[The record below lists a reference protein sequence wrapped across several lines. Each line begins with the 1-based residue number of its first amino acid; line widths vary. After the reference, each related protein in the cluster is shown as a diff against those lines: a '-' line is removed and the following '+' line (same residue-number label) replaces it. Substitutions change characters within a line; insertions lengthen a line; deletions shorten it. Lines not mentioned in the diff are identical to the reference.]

1 MEAIIMACAITSLM
15 LFAMFGVV
23 AAGLALR
30 PSLKGSPP
38 ARRDRT
44 SAAPGSG
51 GSVMAN

>member
-1 MEAIIMACAITSLM
+1 
-15 LFAMFGVV
+15 MFGVV

-51 GSVMAN
+51 GSV